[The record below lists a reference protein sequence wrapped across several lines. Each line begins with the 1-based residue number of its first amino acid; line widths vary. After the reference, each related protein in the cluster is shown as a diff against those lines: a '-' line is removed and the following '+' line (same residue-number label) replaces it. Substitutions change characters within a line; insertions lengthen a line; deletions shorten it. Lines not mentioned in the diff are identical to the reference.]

1 MTAREYRK
9 EYGFDVK
16 RGQLLPEDR
25 EIMREHTKSNGTI
38 SNLENGKVY
47 WFKNNDPKAGRYER
61 SEQTLNRLK
70 EQIKRGRQRKTMAKD
85 SQRVSQ
91 KTSP

>member
-25 EIMREHTKSNGTI
+25 EVMREHTKSNGTI
-38 SNLENGKVY
+38 NNLENGKVY
-47 WFKNNDPKAGRYER
+47 WFVRGDTKAGRYDR

-70 EQIKRGRQRKTMAKD
+70 EQIRKGRKRSEKAN
-85 SQRVSQ
+85 S
-91 KTSP
+91 